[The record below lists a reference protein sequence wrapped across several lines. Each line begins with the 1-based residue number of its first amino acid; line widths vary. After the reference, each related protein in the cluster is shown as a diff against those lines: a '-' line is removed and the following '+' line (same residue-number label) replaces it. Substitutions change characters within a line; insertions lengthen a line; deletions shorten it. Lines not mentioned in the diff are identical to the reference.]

1 MSPIHVAVVVDEPT
15 WAPAYAAMRSVC
27 LTTPRR
33 ADVVFHL
40 MHCGVSAEH
49 LEVLGRVG
57 LEFGATLA
65 PYDLEREALFRWLT
79 GKARARAGRPD
90 LGYAPLLFAEI
101 LPRDIGRLVQLAPD
115 MLMRAPIERLAD
127 MDLFGRAAAAVAD
140 PRGPAAG
147 TGRGMLDARGLFP
160 PGTRLVSPALLVVG
174 IDRWRELRLT
184 ERFEAALDGGQL
196 AALAS
201 GAEFLNL
208 ALGADWLELGQLWN
222 LADPL
227 PVHEALNP
235 FAVSYPGR
243 AKPWRLG
250 ATTGF
255 AGEYRQTMTD
265 EVFYQALAE
274 RTPGWLRPVIKGLK
288 RLGA

>member
-1 MSPIHVAVVVDEPT
+1 MSPIHVAVVVDEPS

-57 LEFGATLA
+57 MEFGATIA

-79 GKARARAGRPD
+79 GKARARVGRPD

-147 TGRGMLDARGLFP
+147 TGRGMLDVRGLFP
-160 PGTRLVSPALLVVG
+160 PGTRFFSPALLVVG
-174 IDRWRELRLT
+174 IDRWRALRLT
-184 ERFEAALDGGQL
+184 ERFEAALDSGQL

-265 EVFYQALAE
+265 EVFYRALAQ
-274 RTPGWLRPVIKGLK
+274 RSPGWLRPVIKGLK